1 MAMPV
6 DNKPGA
12 FQADNGTAEVA
23 ASGRYAGRVTTLTV
37 SQAKYDKDRATWAPV
52 ALRATTASG
61 SSSVEASVR
70 FGHVLLCSGQS
81 NMQMPVNHFK
91 EGGFAAANGTAEA
104 AAAGR
109 YAGKISLL
117 SLQTPFPR
125 PTAPPWNGTGCGR
138 PNDPGYHPS
147 PACFQPQWN
156 RVSPGPNG
164 TLHGFS
170 AVCWYTGK
178 ALLELSGDGA
188 APLGLIA
195 AAVGGSPIE
204 YWLPPSAR
212 VNVNKCES
220 DVPQCDNMYNDSA
233 FYTDQIEQIVP

>member
-1 MAMPV
+1 MYSYHISSRRSCPRASPFRALVSASDPMPRHFRRSNMAMPV

-37 SQAKYDKDRATWAPV
+37 PQAKYDKDRATWAPV
-52 ALRATTASG
+52 GPAT
-61 SSSVEASVR
+61 
-70 FGHVLLCSGQS
+70 L
-81 NMQMPVNHFK
+81 
-91 EGGFAAANGTAEA
+91 
-104 AAAGR
+104 
-109 YAGKISLL
+109 GK
-117 SLQTPFPR
+117 
-125 PTAPPWNGTGCGR
+125 
-138 PNDPGYHPS
+138 
-147 PACFQPQWN
+147 
-156 RVSPGPNG
+156 
-164 TLHGFS
+164 FS

-178 ALLELSGDGA
+178 ALLELSGDGG